1 MILLP
6 LAVGILIGAV
16 IVLLVSVFVAIN
28 DADDIDIE
36 FVNDELINWRE

>member
-16 IVLLVSVFVAIN
+16 IVLLVAVFVAIN
-28 DADDIDIE
+28 DTEGIDIE
-36 FVNDELINWRE
+36 FVNDELISWRE